1 MKIIIFSF
9 HTSKHTIYLIKQ
21 ILLLT
26 MLQTIRLFLAVAL
39 FFTAVSVQAQAPIKC
54 GHMNLGNLLI
64 ELPETTNANKAL
76 EAFAAGYAAKGDS
89 LGKIFEAAATTFQKE
104 YQEGKLIPVVAQQQ
118 YAALEKQ
125 QKELENYQKIS
136 EQAVSIKRD
145 ELLNPILTKIYD
157 SIKAVAKENGYL
169 MIFDTSTGAALYAL
183 ESEDVTSLV
192 KKKMGL

>member
-1 MKIIIFSF
+1 
-9 HTSKHTIYLIKQ
+9 
-21 ILLLT
+21 
-26 MLQTIRLFLAVAL
+26 MLQTIRLFLAVAFL
-39 FFTAVSVQAQAPIKC
+39 FIVVSAQAQTPIKC
-54 GHMNLGNLLI
+54 GHMNLGNLL
-64 ELPETTNANKAL
+64 EGLPETTQANKDL
-76 EAFAAGYAAKGDS
+76 EAFAATYAAKGDS

-183 ESEDVTSLV
+183 ESEDITPLV
-192 KKKMGL
+192 KKKLGL